1 MKESSHGFR
10 SAAAGFLIGIGCVL
24 PGVSG
29 GVMAMSFGLYR
40 PLLDAA
46 LHFFREPLR
55 KLRFL
60 LPIGIGGALG
70 MMLGAKLLT
79 VLMAEHEAL
88 MLFLFTGFILGG
100 LPQLWR
106 EATAETPFCKSWLWS
121 LGAGVLMAL
130 PLLFLGGEGP
140 GIGSLNPVQMFLTG
154 LLEGFGTVV
163 PGVST
168 SFVLIR
174 LGWYQAYLSVI
185 ARMDLP
191 ALALIASGFGLSAFL
206 CMKGIQWLFDHASGH
221 AYCAVTGFLL
231 VSVAL
236 VFPGFHPLPLLW
248 ADAGLLIIGAV
259 CSHWLGR
266 IESQK
271 E

>member
-88 MLFLFTGFILGG
+88 MLFTYQ
-100 LPQLWR
+100 P
-106 EATAETPFCKSWLWS
+106 SS
-121 LGAGVLMAL
+121 LCLCICISKRVVLSPRFSSVQA
-130 PLLFLGGEGP
+130 
-140 GIGSLNPVQMFLTG
+140 SL
-154 LLEGFGTVV
+154 
-163 PGVST
+163 
-168 SFVLIR
+168 
-174 LGWYQAYLSVI
+174 A
-185 ARMDLP
+185 AR
-191 ALALIASGFGLSAFL
+191 
-206 CMKGIQWLFDHASGH
+206 
-221 AYCAVTGFLL
+221 
-231 VSVAL
+231 
-236 VFPGFHPLPLLW
+236 
-248 ADAGLLIIGAV
+248 
-259 CSHWLGR
+259 
-266 IESQK
+266 
-271 E
+271 